1 MITDTD
7 ITKLKKTFAT
17 KDDLKMFATKEDLSD
32 MRKDFKKVFA
42 TKEDLASVRDE
53 LKEDIA
59 DIHVELGEL
68 HDKFDNLAGRFDS
81 FEVKLDK
88 IVGGLEDQ
96 RLENAAGAIHLARH
110 DRQIGAL
117 AIATSVTLSD

>member
-17 KDDLKMFATKEDLSD
+17 KEDIVDVRDELKN
-32 MRKDFKKVFA
+32 
-42 TKEDLASVRDE
+42 VRDE

-59 DIHVELGEL
+59 DVYVELGEL
-68 HDKFDNLAGRFDS
+68 HDKFDTLAGKFDS

-88 IVGGLEDQ
+88 IVGGLEDE
-96 RLENAAGAIHLARH
+96 RLENAAGAVHLARH
-110 DRQIGAL
+110 DRQIATLAL
-117 AIATSVTLSD
+117 ATNVALPD

>member
-17 KDDLKMFATKEDLSD
+17 KEDLKKFATKKDLSD

-42 TKEDLASVRDE
+42 TKEDLAGVRDE

-68 HDKFDNLAGRFDS
+68 HDKFDNLAGKFDS

-88 IVGGLEDQ
+88 IVGGLEDE
-96 RLENAAGAIHLARH
+96 RLENAAGAVHLARH
-110 DRQIGAL
+110 DRQIEAL
-117 AIATSVTLSD
+117 ALATNVAIPD

>member
-7 ITKLKKTFAT
+7 ITKLKETFAT
-17 KDDLKMFATKEDLSD
+17 KKDLSD

-42 TKEDLASVRDE
+42 TKEDLAGVRDE

-68 HDKFDNLAGRFDS
+68 HDKFDNLAEKFDS

-88 IVGGLEDQ
+88 VVGGLEDE
-96 RLENAAGAIHLARH
+96 RLENAAGAVHLARH

-117 AIATSVTLSD
+117 ALATNIALPD

>member
-17 KDDLKMFATKEDLSD
+17 KEDLVDVRDELKNVRDELKGEISG
-32 MRKDFKKVFA
+32 
-42 TKEDLASVRDE
+42 VRDE

-59 DIHVELGEL
+59 DVHVELGEL
-68 HDKFDNLAGRFDS
+68 HDKFDTLAGKFDS

-88 IVGGLEDQ
+88 IVRGLEDE
-96 RLENAAGAIHLARH
+96 RLENAAGAVHLARH

-117 AIATSVTLSD
+117 ALVANIALPD